1 MHSRERKL
9 GLGRC
14 LAGAQVLALTLLC
27 ACEWP
32 LMIVFDGPMA
42 DKDTVTACLPETE
55 LTLVR
60 GSGESAGSAVAA
72 GHFFGGTPPTSS
84 GTLPPYSMGPD
95 ELLLDDLAVGDPR
108 GHTVVFHDGKP
119 DGELKEKQVIYDPA
133 TNRSGTFGAAL
144 AAANLDP
151 AWNDR
156 YELAIGTPGQMCGE
170 DRASGAITLC
180 TVSPEEQVC
189 CSDTLCN
196 PHSKYPAEGSA
207 GDHFGLAL
215 TFGNFD
221 ADDRTEL
228 AVGAPDAEE
237 DGLVWLFDVELIHPE
252 GDSWSCGEVEWALS
266 PILAD
271 PASLPED
278 LGTSP
283 TQQRFGAALAAGHV
297 WGEPQ
302 VTAGGVLI
310 DQLVVGAPLGGTND
324 DGTVHVYANAVAP
337 LNDRID
343 LLRSQFPVHEAT
355 PHGAGFGAA
364 LALGDLDDDGTRDVI
379 IGSPDAEI
387 DGIGGAG
394 EVCYTRGDLSAD
406 LGVCVSAASVAD
418 MAASKELHFGA
429 ALAVGNFDGAALV
442 DEALDLA
449 VGAPGHDLPYGWSGI
464 RDDAG
469 ATVVFFGGGTRG
481 WNGLMATDA
490 SGYDTTVIAPDP
502 PTVAGQAGYTLAAFN
517 RIGDAFDD
525 LAIGEP
531 GYEAPNG
538 KIRGRASVTDAVP
551 NHTYLDYD
559 DGTNFG
565 VWSGSYDRPSGMDL
579 WEVRSWEDPRRPDD
593 ATGAMVGGDVQLF
606 FDGDPYEIP
615 VFTHCRRQPDEMEP
629 LSNCGEKENEP
640 CYAALASGTILQLYK
655 ADAPATAS
663 FDYGAGCDLNGDHK
677 GAQYTLCQEYWL
689 SWTKGGD
696 FAVVE
701 ECTPS
706 DDTECFALQ
715 LLIHAGQLDPYGAV
729 DTFSIMGYAS
739 DDLGN
744 GWDYLCFGSPWMGL
758 ITFEL
763 EPGDDQHLV
772 CEG

>member
-1 MHSRERKL
+1 
-9 GLGRC
+9 
-14 LAGAQVLALTLLC
+14 VLALTLLC

-32 LMIVFDGPMA
+32 LMIVLDGPMA

-60 GSGESAGSAVAA
+60 GSGEAAGSAVAA
-72 GHFFGGTPPTSS
+72 GHFFGGTPPSS
-84 GTLPPYSMGPD
+84 SATLPPYSLGPD
-95 ELLLDDLAVGDPR
+95 ALLLDDLVVGDPR
-108 GHTVVFHDGKP
+108 GDVVVFHDGKP
-119 DGELKEKQVIYDPA
+119 DGELKEKQVIFDPSPS
-133 TNRSGTFGAAL
+133 RSGTFGTAL
-144 AAANLDP
+144 AVANLDP
-151 AWNDR
+151 EWNDR
-156 YELAIGTPGQMCGE
+156 YEVAIGTPGEMCGE

-196 PHSKYPAEGSA
+196 PHSKYPEEGSA

-221 ADDRTEL
+221 GDDRTEL

-237 DGLVWLFDVELIHPE
+237 DGLVWLFDVELNHPE
-252 GDSWSCGEVEWALS
+252 GDSWSCGQVDWTIS
-266 PILAD
+266 PILAE

-283 TQQRFGAALAAGHV
+283 TEQRFGAALAAGHV
-297 WGEPQ
+297 WGEAQ
-302 VTAGGVLI
+302 YTAGGVRI
-310 DQLVVGAPLGGTND
+310 DQLVVGAPLGGPKD
-324 DGTVHVYANAVAP
+324 EGTVHVYDSSVAP

-343 LLRSQFPVHEAT
+343 LLRSQFPVWESASHEAS
-355 PHGAGFGAA
+355 FGAA
-364 LALGDLDDDGTRDVI
+364 LALGDLDGDGTQDVI
-379 IGSPDAEI
+379 IGSPDAENA
-387 DGIGGAG
+387 GLGSVG
-394 EVCYTRGDLSAD
+394 EVCHTRGDLDPDEGICFSPR
-406 LGVCVSAASVAD
+406 SVDEIPLA
-418 MAASKELHFGA
+418 KGLRFGA
-429 ALAVGNFDGAALV
+429 ALAVGNFDGAALY

-449 VGAPGHDLPYGWSGI
+449 VGVPGYDGPYGNV
-464 RDDAG
+464 DDAG

-481 WNGLMATDA
+481 WDGLMTGANN
-490 SGYDTTVIAPDP
+490 GYDTTVIHPSP
-502 PTVAGQAGYTLAAFN
+502 RTQVGEAGYALAAFN

-531 GYEAPNG
+531 GHEAPTG
-538 KIRGRASVTDAVP
+538 KLRGRISVTDAAP

-559 DGTNFG
+559 DGTDFG
-565 VWSGSYDRPSGMDL
+565 VWSGTFDRPEGMDL
-579 WEVRSWEDPRRPDD
+579 WEVRLWEDPRRPED

-640 CYAALASGTILQLYK
+640 CYAAMAPGTLLQMYK
-655 ADAPATAS
+655 ADDPATAS
-663 FDYGAGCDLNGDHK
+663 FDYGAGCDLNPDHR
-677 GAQYTLCQEYWL
+677 GTQYTLCQEYWL
-689 SWTKGGD
+689 SWYRGGD

-701 ECTPS
+701 ECTPD

-715 LLIHAGQLDPYGAV
+715 LLIHAAQLDPYGAV
-729 DTFSIMGYAS
+729 DTFHIMGYAS

-744 GWDYLCFGSPWMGL
+744 GWDYLCFGSPWMGRV
-758 ITFEL
+758 TFEL
-763 EPGDDQHLV
+763 EPSDDQHLV